1 MGGGGGHSVPT
12 KEDFK
17 TEIKKDLLVT
27 MPLALMAASMVLVFM
42 LIFSSAA
49 YYMWTNDYSSLPQ
62 VVSVIGKL
70 LATVFGLLTWL
81 LASGFVRLINAFWRK
96 M

>member
-1 MGGGGGHSVPT
+1 MGGGGRHSVPT
-12 KEDFK
+12 KEDFLF
-17 TEIKKDLLVT
+17 TIPLTLLAV
-27 MPLALMAASMVLVFM
+27 SMVLVFM
-42 LIFSSAA
+42 LGLSSTA

-70 LATVFGLLTWL
+70 LATVFGLLAWL

-96 M
+96 

>member
-1 MGGGGGHSVPT
+1 MGGGDGHSVPT

-17 TEIKKDLLVT
+17 AAVKKDLLVT
-27 MPLALMAASMVLVFM
+27 MPLALMVVSMVLVFM

>member
-1 MGGGGGHSVPT
+1 MGGGGWHSVPT

-17 TEIKKDLLVT
+17 AAVKKDLLAT
-27 MPLALMAASMVLVFM
+27 MPLALMVVSMVLVFM

-70 LATVFGLLTWL
+70 LATVFGLLAWL
-81 LASGFVRLINAFWRK
+81 LASGLAQLINAFWRK

>member
-1 MGGGGGHSVPT
+1 MGGGGWHSVPT

-17 TEIKKDLLVT
+17 AAVKKDLLVT
-27 MPLALMAASMVLVFM
+27 MPLALMVASMVLVFM

>member
-1 MGGGGGHSVPT
+1 MDGSSRHSVPT

-17 TEIKKDLLVT
+17 AAVKKDLLVT
-27 MPLALMAASMVLVFM
+27 MPLALMVASMVLVFM

>member
-17 TEIKKDLLVT
+17 TAVKKDLLVT
-27 MPLALMAASMVLVFM
+27 MPLALMVVSMVLVFM

-70 LATVFGLLTWL
+70 LTTVFGLLAWL
-81 LASGFVRLINAFWRK
+81 LASGLARLINAFWRK

>member
-1 MGGGGGHSVPT
+1 MDGSSRHSVPT

-17 TEIKKDLLVT
+17 AAVKKDLLVT
-27 MPLALMAASMVLVFM
+27 MPLALMVASMVLVFM

-49 YYMWTNDYSSLPQ
+49 YYMWTNDYSSLPR

>member
-1 MGGGGGHSVPT
+1 MDGSSRHSVPT

-17 TEIKKDLLVT
+17 AAVKKDLLVT
-27 MPLALMAASMVLVFM
+27 MPLALMVASMVLVFM

-70 LATVFGLLTWL
+70 LATVFGLLPWH

>member
-1 MGGGGGHSVPT
+1 MGGGGWHSVPT

-17 TEIKKDLLVT
+17 AAVKKDLLVT
-27 MPLALMAASMVLVFM
+27 MPLTLLAVSMVLVFM

-70 LATVFGLLTWL
+70 LATVFGLAAWL
-81 LASGFVRLINAFWRK
+81 LAAGLVRLINVFWRK
-96 M
+96 

>member
-1 MGGGGGHSVPT
+1 MGGGGWHSVPT

-17 TEIKKDLLVT
+17 AAVKKDLLVT
-27 MPLALMAASMVLVFM
+27 LPLALMAVSMVLVFM

-62 VVSVIGKL
+62 VVSIIGKL

-81 LASGFVRLINAFWRK
+81 LASGLARLINAFWRK
-96 M
+96 

>member
-1 MGGGGGHSVPT
+1 MDGGGRHSVPS
-12 KEDFK
+12 KEVIM
-17 TEIKKDLLVT
+17 TGVKKDLLVT
-27 MPLALMAASMVLVFM
+27 LPLALMVASMALVFM

-62 VVSVIGKL
+62 VVSIIGKL
-70 LATVFGLLTWL
+70 LATVFGLLAWL
-81 LASGFVRLINAFWRK
+81 LASGLARLINAFWRK

>member
-1 MGGGGGHSVPT
+1 MYGRNRHLVPT
-12 KEDFK
+12 NEDFRAVV
-17 TEIKKDLLVT
+17 KKDLLVT
-27 MPLALMAASMVLVFM
+27 MPLALMVASMVLVFM

-70 LATVFGLLTWL
+70 LATVFGLLAWL
-81 LASGFVRLINAFWRK
+81 LASGLARLINAFWRK

>member
-17 TEIKKDLLVT
+17 TEIKKYLLFT

>member
-1 MGGGGGHSVPT
+1 MDSRSRHLVPT
-12 KEDFK
+12 NEVFK
-17 TEIKKDLLVT
+17 AVVKKDLLVT
-27 MPLALMAASMVLVFM
+27 LPLALMVASMVLVFM
-42 LIFSSAA
+42 LGLSSAA

-70 LATVFGLLTWL
+70 LATVFGLLAWL